1 MAETLVA
8 VAVGAVSAALGW
20 AVARWSGPAGTT
32 RYRVVL
38 LASFLAFLTL
48 GSSILVP
55 RARSWQ
61 QERDVDA
68 LLRNEPLFVAVVE
81 DEPSLRA
88 PLRAA
93 LLTAL
98 RVGPKRRGPPG
109 RAAAAEPAALAL
121 RAARLRRRGPRPRP
135 GPRGD
140 PDATCRRATRSSAIA
155 SSSRPW
161 PGRRAAGPRPGTT
174 ACSRRCGPWWRP
186 RATGR
191 PEPLDRRAARKELD
205 AAFGRL
211 RERHGSDVDVLR
223 NAQAPGAI
231 APACAR

>member
-98 RVGPKRRGPPG
+98 RVGPKSEALLVGQRLLSPQLWRYVP
-109 RAAAAEPAALAL
+109 RASDAAAL
-121 RAARLRRRGPRPRP
+121 GPRP
-135 GPRGD
+135 GPRGRRCS
-140 PDATCRRATRSSAIA
+140 TCKRATRSSATA

-161 PGRRAAGPRPGTT
+161 PGRLRQRA
-174 ACSRRCGPWWRP
+174 
-186 RATGR
+186 
-191 PEPLDRRAARKELD
+191 DR
-205 AAFGRL
+205 
-211 RERHGSDVDVLR
+211 S
-223 NAQAPGAI
+223 
-231 APACAR
+231 